1 MKLMLHKLSQG
12 GHIIG
17 VGASTV
23 GEYGLL
29 CGAAYLHV
37 AASSFLQLPQPM
49 PVDHLRCI
57 HYALHPYRFHNLR
70 TFSVI

>member
-17 VGASTV
+17 VGALTE

-29 CGAAYLHV
+29 CGGAYLHV

-49 PVDHLRCI
+49 PVDHLHCI
-57 HYALHPYRFHNLR
+57 HCALHPYRFHNLG

>member
-1 MKLMLHKLSQG
+1 MKLMLYKLSQG

-17 VGASTV
+17 VGALTE

-29 CGAAYLHV
+29 CGVTYLHV
-37 AASSFLQLPQPM
+37 AASSFLQLPQPL

-57 HYALHPYRFHNLR
+57 HCTLHPYRFHYHG
-70 TFSVI
+70 TFGVN

>member
-17 VGASTV
+17 VGALTE

-37 AASSFLQLPQPM
+37 LLLPSYSCPNQ
-49 PVDHLRCI
+49 RQ
-57 HYALHPYRFHNLR
+57 
-70 TFSVI
+70 